1 MGMTDAKEQKGADTA
16 TWMRWGVR
24 DKDGRVVVPRR
35 GDRVN
40 ISRMGPMSRSRIR
53 LEVEGL
59 TGTHAVRAAWTALA
73 AVPGIVSAEVSMT
86 GVVLEV
92 EGMLDQPLLAAA
104 LDAAG
109 VRLVGVS
116 VEQTRALPII

>member
-1 MGMTDAKEQKGADTA
+1 M
-16 TWMRWGVR
+16 WMRWR
-24 DKDGRVVVPRR
+24 TQDKDGRLMVPRR

-40 ISRMGPMSRSRIR
+40 ISRMGPVSRSHIR

-73 AVPGIVSAEVSMT
+73 AVPGIVSADVSMA

-92 EGMLDQPLLAAA
+92 EGVLDQSLLATA

-109 VRLVGVS
+109 VRLIGIS
-116 VEQTRALPII
+116 VKHTRALPII

>member
-1 MGMTDAKEQKGADTA
+1 M
-16 TWMRWGVR
+16 WMRWR
-24 DKDGRVVVPRR
+24 TQDKDGRLMVPRR

-40 ISRMGPMSRSRIR
+40 ISCMGHVSRSHIR

-73 AVPGIVSAEVSMT
+73 AVPGIVSADVSMA

-92 EGMLDQPLLAAA
+92 EGVLDQSLLAAA

-109 VRLVGVS
+109 VRLIGIS
-116 VEQTRALPII
+116 VKQIRALPII